1 MILYFIV
8 TQMDYKQETLKL
20 LTRFPKLKLW
30 EMIKLNRYFLE
41 YARGIAE
48 ANDIDTIK
56 EYRWTSKLIEKYK
69 IKWYECFWNV
79 WTLLDM
85 YDQIAKTQIQYSD
98 WETML
103 AKIVSSEELAEFDC
117 LIKLLQKK

>member
-1 MILYFIV
+1 
-8 TQMDYKQETLKL
+8 MDYKKETIKL
-20 LTRFPKLKLW
+20 LTKFPKLKLW

-48 ANDIDTIK
+48 ANGIDTIK

-69 IKWYECFWNV
+69 VKWYDCFWHV

-85 YDQIAKTQIQYSD
+85 YDQIAKTQIQYED
-98 WETML
+98 QDTML
-103 AKIVSSEELAEFDC
+103 EKMVTPEEFEEFKC
-117 LIKLLQKK
+117 LVWLLQKK